1 MEDFEGRL
9 VLPSPDTQGVES
21 ERRWR
26 TTCALGLGQETPVQ
40 HLWGANFKHT
50 WARTNISVRKGTARW
65 SLCLCGSLIARAGE
79 ERREARLGQ
88 VVTGVSNREV
98 CPLGEGGSAGPG
110 WQTEGG
116 GWGAER

>member
-1 MEDFEGRL
+1 MVVAPVWRSDCRGWGR
-9 VLPSPDTQGVES
+9 
-21 ERRWR
+21 ERR
-26 TTCALGLGQETPVQ
+26 
-40 HLWGANFKHT
+40 K
-50 WARTNISVRKGTARW
+50 
-65 SLCLCGSLIARAGE
+65 
-79 ERREARLGQ
+79 ARLGQ